1 VLGCGTRIL
10 KSARAAAEG
19 VLFCRVHKTSA
30 VRFTDFDLKW
40 YYAPSDKIAGLFLIR
55 PLRGRC
61 LAVFSETSETAVL
74 SDTLMPFAT
83 LTRPGRGFR
92 IRYAILALA
101 AAIVF
106 GTIGFHLVEGWAFAD
121 SLYVTVQTL
130 TTVGY
135 GDMTPRSGAGRS
147 FAVLV
152 MLIGAGG
159 VALAVSTI
167 VQSVVKWELVSTFGQ
182 RRLTKK
188 MSKLRDHYIIC
199 GSGRVGSHL
208 IRDLL
213 SANESFVVVEND
225 QQRAAEFSQRGVDV
239 LVGDA
244 TLEESLRDVGVDRA
258 RGLAACL
265 PNDAD
270 NVYVVLTARDLN
282 PNLRIV
288 ARAAEEQAEAKLLRA
303 GANHVVAPTIIGGH
317 RMAVALTKPAVSE
330 FMDSITAN
338 ELGLGFEQVEIDA
351 ASSLVGQELRS
362 TSIRAELDVVI
373 ISIRRQD
380 GRLVFNPAG
389 NATIENGDTLIAI
402 GRAESLSRLN
412 EMARGVV

>member
-1 VLGCGTRIL
+1 M
-10 KSARAAAEG
+10 
-19 VLFCRVHKTSA
+19 
-30 VRFTDFDLKW
+30 
-40 YYAPSDKIAGLFLIR
+40 PSVIR
-55 PLRGRC
+55 N
-61 LAVFSETSETAVL
+61 
-74 SDTLMPFAT
+74 
-83 LTRPGRGFR
+83 RPRRGFQ
-92 IRYAILALA
+92 IRYAIIALA
-101 AAIVF
+101 AAILF
-106 GTIGFHLVEGWAFAD
+106 GTIGFHFVEGWTLAD

-135 GDMTPRSGAGRS
+135 GDLPPHTGAGRL
-147 FAVLV
+147 FAVAV

-167 VQSVVKWELVSTFGQ
+167 VQSVIEWELVSTFGQ
-182 RRLTKK
+182 RRLSRR

-208 IRDLL
+208 VRDLL
-213 SANESFVVVEND
+213 NANESFVVIEND
-225 QQRAAEFSQRGVDV
+225 QQRAAEFSQRGVKV
-239 LVGDA
+239 MVGDA
-244 TLEESLRDVGVDRA
+244 TLEETLRDVGVEHA

-303 GANHVVAPTIIGGH
+303 GANHVIAPTIIGGH

-338 ELGLGFEQVEIDA
+338 ELGLGFEQVEVEA
-351 ASSLVGQELRS
+351 TSSLVGQELRS
-362 TSIRAELDVVI
+362 TPIRSELDVVI
-373 ISIRRQD
+373 VSIRRQS
-380 GRLVFNPAG
+380 GEVFFNPAAD
-389 NATIENGDTLIAI
+389 ATIESGDILIAI
-402 GRAESLSRLN
+402 GRADSLTGLN
-412 EMARGVV
+412 QLARGTL

>member
-1 VLGCGTRIL
+1 
-10 KSARAAAEG
+10 
-19 VLFCRVHKTSA
+19 
-30 VRFTDFDLKW
+30 
-40 YYAPSDKIAGLFLIR
+40 
-55 PLRGRC
+55 
-61 LAVFSETSETAVL
+61 
-74 SDTLMPFAT
+74 MPFAT
-83 LTRPGRGFR
+83 RTRPRRGFK
-92 IRYAILALA
+92 IRYAVMALS

-106 GTIGFHLVEGWAFAD
+106 GTIGFHFVEGWSLAD

-135 GDMTPRSGAGRS
+135 GDVPPRSGGGRI
-147 FAVLV
+147 FAVVV

-188 MSKLRDHYIIC
+188 MSKLRDHYIVC

-208 IRDLL
+208 VRDLL
-213 SANESFVVVEND
+213 AANESFVVIEND
-225 QQRAAEFSQRGVDV
+225 QQRAAEFSQRGVNV

-244 TLEESLRDVGVDRA
+244 TLEESLRDVGVQHA

-303 GANHVVAPTIIGGH
+303 GANHVIAPTIIGGH

-338 ELGLGFEQVEIDA
+338 ELGLGFEQVEVDA
-351 ASSLVGQELRS
+351 ASPLVGQELRS
-362 TSIRAELDVVI
+362 TPIRSELDVVI

-380 GRLVFNPAG
+380 GQIVFNPAG
-389 NATIENGDTLIAI
+389 NATIENGDILIAI
-402 GRAESLSRLN
+402 ARTESLARLSQL
-412 EMARGVV
+412 ARGVN

>member
-1 VLGCGTRIL
+1 MPRWTLLATREL
-10 KSARAAAEG
+10 TPET
-19 VLFCRVHKTSA
+19 LLT
-30 VRFTDFDLKW
+30 LLM
-40 YYAPSDKIAGLFLIR
+40 PSLIR
-55 PLRGRC
+55 NRSRS
-61 LAVFSETSETAVL
+61 V
-74 SDTLMPFAT
+74 
-83 LTRPGRGFR
+83 FR
-92 IRYAILALA
+92 IRYALLILA
-101 AAIVF
+101 AAILF
-106 GTIGFHLVEGWAFAD
+106 GTVGFHLVEGWTFAD

-135 GDMTPRSGAGRS
+135 GDVTPRSGAGRM
-147 FAVLV
+147 FAVVV

-182 RRLTKK
+182 RRLSKR

-208 IRDLL
+208 IRDLMN
-213 SANESFVVVEND
+213 ADESFVVIESD
-225 QQRAAEFSQRGVDV
+225 QQRASEFSQRGVTV

-244 TLEESLRDVGVDRA
+244 TLEESLRDVGVEHA

-338 ELGLGFEQVEIDA
+338 ELGLGFEQVEVEP
-351 ASSLVGQELRS
+351 ASSLVGHDLRS
-362 TSIRAELDVVI
+362 TPIRSELDVVI
-373 ISIRRQD
+373 VSIRRQ
-380 GRLVFNPAG
+380 GGEVFFNPSAD
-389 NATIENGDTLIAI
+389 TVIEGGDILIAI
-402 GRAESLSRLN
+402 GRAEALTELN
-412 EMARGVV
+412 QLARGV

>member
-1 VLGCGTRIL
+1 M
-10 KSARAAAEG
+10 A
-19 VLFCRVHKTSA
+19 
-30 VRFTDFDLKW
+30 
-40 YYAPSDKIAGLFLIR
+40 LI
-55 PLRGRC
+55 
-61 LAVFSETSETAVL
+61 
-74 SDTLMPFAT
+74 
-83 LTRPGRGFR
+83 
-92 IRYAILALA
+92 

-106 GTIGFHLVEGWAFAD
+106 GTFGFHLVEGWTLSD
-121 SLYVTVQTL
+121 SLYVTIQTL

-135 GDMTPRSGAGRS
+135 GDIPPRSGAGRL
-147 FAVLV
+147 FAVVV

-182 RRLTKK
+182 RRLTRK

-208 IRDLL
+208 IRDLMA
-213 SANESFVVVEND
+213 ANESFVVIESD
-225 QQRAAEFSQRGVDV
+225 QQRAAEFSQRAVNV
-239 LVGDA
+239 LVADA
-244 TLEESLRDVGVDRA
+244 TLEESLRDVGVEHA

-338 ELGLGFEQVEIDA
+338 ELGLAFEQVEVDA
-351 ASSLVGQELRS
+351 ASLLVGQELRS
-362 TSIRAELDVVI
+362 TPIRSELDVVI
-373 ISIRRQD
+373 ISIRRRD
-380 GRLVFNPAG
+380 GQVVFNPAG
-389 NATIENGDTLIAI
+389 DATIENGDILIAI
-402 GRAESLSRLN
+402 GQVEALTRLN

>member
-1 VLGCGTRIL
+1 
-10 KSARAAAEG
+10 
-19 VLFCRVHKTSA
+19 
-30 VRFTDFDLKW
+30 
-40 YYAPSDKIAGLFLIR
+40 
-55 PLRGRC
+55 
-61 LAVFSETSETAVL
+61 
-74 SDTLMPFAT
+74 MPFAT
-83 LTRPGRGFR
+83 RNRPRRGFR
-92 IRYAILALA
+92 IRYALIALA
-101 AAIVF
+101 AAVVF
-106 GTIGFHLVEGWAFAD
+106 GTVGFHLVEGWSLAD

-135 GDMTPRSGAGRS
+135 GDLPPHSATGRG

-152 MLIGAGG
+152 MLIGVGG

-167 VQSVVKWELVSTFGQ
+167 VQSVVEWELVSTFGQ
-182 RRLTKK
+182 RRLSKR
-188 MSKLRDHYIIC
+188 MSKLRNHYIIC

-208 IRDLL
+208 VRDLV
-213 SANESFVVVEND
+213 SANESFVVIEKD
-225 QQRAAEFSQRGVDV
+225 QQQAAEFSQRGVSV

-244 TLEESLRDVGVDRA
+244 TLEESLRAVGVEHA

-265 PNDAD
+265 PDDAD

-338 ELGLGFEQVEIDA
+338 ELGLAFEQVEVDA
-351 ASSLVGQELRS
+351 ASSLVGQELKS
-362 TSIRAELDVVI
+362 TSIRAELDVVV
-373 ISIRRQD
+373 ISIRRQN
-380 GRLVFNPAG
+380 GEVVFNPAG
-389 NATIENGDTLIAI
+389 DSKIENGDILIAI
-402 GRAESLSRLN
+402 GRVESLTRLN
-412 EMARGVV
+412 QLARGNA